1 MQNYIRAKL
10 AEMRHNMDSA
20 EGIPRIKISGD
31 NYEVGG
37 SKQLMS
43 TIIGYVRMAFFILL
57 FTGD

>member
-1 MQNYIRAKL
+1 MRENYD
-10 AEMRHNMDSA
+10 MDGA
-20 EGIPRIKISGD
+20 EGIPRIEISGD

-43 TIIGYVRMAFFILL
+43 TLIGYARMAFFILL